1 MDFCCHCNLGEKT
14 RSIQER
20 SDGGCKQ
27 PKWDRYVINLQE
39 ITGLSK
45 ILCRNTGTVFHFE
58 LLLTACMVLAS
69 SRGSWRLL
77 KHFASSREVRQTA
90 PCITEPVRVLGAAL
104 ILGYP
109 VLQTGSSE
117 LSSSVL
123 AGEQSFRASCP
134 G

>member
-1 MDFCCHCNLGEKT
+1 MGEKT

-45 ILCRNTGTVFHFE
+45 ILCRNTGTVFYSA

-90 PCITEPVRVLGAAL
+90 PCITEPVRVPRAAL
-104 ILGYP
+104 ILRYP
-109 VLQTGSSE
+109 VLQTGS
-117 LSSSVL
+117 
-123 AGEQSFRASCP
+123 
-134 G
+134 